1 MHQLGCCYE
10 QGMGVDRDKEAAVKL
25 YREGANL
32 GYPDAMISLAMC
44 LETGL
49 TVLSFSVGLW
59 GAPRKLADEGVD
71 VTCDVHAHTHA
82 MRHRAQAQVWRKTR
96 LLLSNSIVRLPTRG
110 LALLLRCLSPW
121 AALLLICT
129 GCTLVCL
136 TCLASLLSTGFA
148 PGSLPPCVH
157 VYVYFG

>member
-49 TVLSFSVGLW
+49 TLLSHSVGSVGGIANW
-59 GAPRKLADEGVD
+59 QMK
-71 VTCDVHAHTHA
+71 
-82 MRHRAQAQVWRKTR
+82 K
-96 LLLSNSIVRLPTRG
+96 
-110 LALLLRCLSPW
+110 
-121 AALLLICT
+121 
-129 GCTLVCL
+129 
-136 TCLASLLSTGFA
+136 
-148 PGSLPPCVH
+148 
-157 VYVYFG
+157 